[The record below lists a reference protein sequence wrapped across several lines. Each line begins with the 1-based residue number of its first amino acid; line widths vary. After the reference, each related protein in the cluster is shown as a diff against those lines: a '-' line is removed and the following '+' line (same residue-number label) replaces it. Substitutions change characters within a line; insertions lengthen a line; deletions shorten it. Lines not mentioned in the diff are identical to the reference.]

1 MPLGWEYLILKLN
14 LHSIKLTLILG
25 MIISL
30 ILSFVFGGWLS
41 IWVLK
46 SKLYDDYSQHRIELT
61 ARVAN
66 TLVDPISN
74 FSPLSGRL
82 VIEAIKQD
90 PDVVMIHVFDD
101 TNDMNFVKINMPSRA
116 SVQSF
121 ENFADVLKEGQTI
134 GRLNIIYNDHRITQ
148 DIAKNKRLIILIF
161 GSVFLATLLIMYPF
175 MSVVLFKPLDKLSN
189 QAENFKSNELEQP
202 SSWRGSD
209 EISVVGQTLESARH
223 SIRNLIS
230 ELEER
235 GEAYKILSETDRLT
249 GLVNRYKLDLSLNAE
264 ARRARRFNKPFGI
277 ILIDIDYF
285 KCVNDMYGHHI
296 GDQVLI
302 QFSHVLKTS
311 TRESDVAGRWGG
323 EEFLVISPEANLEGM
338 YTLAEKI
345 RTNVEAT
352 QFLGVGQKTIS
363 LGYTIYQEK
372 EEISHLISR
381 ADIALYE
388 AKNKGRNCVVMAPD

>member
-1 MPLGWEYLILKLN
+1 M
-14 LHSIKLTLILG
+14 
-25 MIISL
+25 
-30 ILSFVFGGWLS
+30 
-41 IWVLK
+41 
-46 SKLYDDYSQHRIELT
+46 
-61 ARVAN
+61 
-66 TLVDPISN
+66 
-74 FSPLSGRL
+74 
-82 VIEAIKQD
+82 
-90 PDVVMIHVFDD
+90 
-101 TNDMNFVKINMPSRA
+101 
-116 SVQSF
+116 
-121 ENFADVLKEGQTI
+121 
-134 GRLNIIYNDHRITQ
+134 
-148 DIAKNKRLIILIF
+148 
-161 GSVFLATLLIMYPF
+161 
-175 MSVVLFKPLDKLSN
+175 SN

-223 SIRNLIS
+223 SIRTLIS

-363 LGYTIYQEK
+363 LGYTIYQDK